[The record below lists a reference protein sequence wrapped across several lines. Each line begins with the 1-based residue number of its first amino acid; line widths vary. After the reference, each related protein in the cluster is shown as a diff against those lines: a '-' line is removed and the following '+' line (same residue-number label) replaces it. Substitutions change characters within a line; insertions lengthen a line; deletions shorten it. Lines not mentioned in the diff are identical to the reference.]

1 MTEEAEGRRGDDDGA
16 ARNIYI
22 NARDGGVAAY
32 RIDQVIIDGLAE
44 LQAATTVLPLDALVV
59 EPTPFV
65 GREPE
70 LMRIADLLSGSD
82 GDPSSSIVVV
92 SGPAGVGK
100 TALVRQAATA
110 AAAAGRFDHVL
121 FVDLRGYADD
131 SNDRVQPA
139 VVLSK
144 LLILL
149 GVEDAEIAADPTEQ
163 AIQYQQRLNE
173 LAAEA
178 KSVLLWLDNASDP
191 SQFDPLRPAS
201 PIHRVAVTTRETFGH
216 IPKPQVVDV
225 DVMGSDESVELLISA
240 VRARTPDDG
249 RLTQAPQA
257 TLRLAELCDHLPL
270 ALQIV
275 AALLAD
281 EPDRPIV
288 ELVEE
293 LASEEDR
300 LNSLDYGTDLSVRAA
315 FALSYKRLPDDLKRL
330 FRLLSVVPGGDVGL
344 VAAGWLISAS
354 HTAVRPQLMAL
365 VRSHLIQQHVR
376 NRWSMHDLIRLYS
389 AELSAEQREDAER
402 ALKVI
407 VVKYLLGVGAAADW
421 LTGAP
426 NDNNRKYFPTAQHA
440 AAWFEEERTTAIAI
454 VLAVAKRSEPEYREL
469 MLALAVGLGEIL
481 GSQRHWLR
489 EFHDVAVVGASL
501 VPEAQNRHYA
511 ACVLNH
517 YGSALRKMRQFDDAL
532 EAFRRAAED
541 AEEAGV
547 DGVAIAART
556 NMGNVYLDQGRDVDE
571 VVEIYWEDV
580 RACRESD
587 PPNRRG
593 EASALSNIGG
603 ALGKAERYAEALP
616 PLREAVAVCRD
627 LDDKPG
633 IASAG
638 KNLGGVLGRLARI
651 ENDQTYLD
659 EAIEVLQE
667 AAEIYKERGNVS
679 GWADIANNLGQT
691 QCQIRRFA
699 EGIPNLEAALD
710 YFERSGQTELAGQV
724 REDLESYR
732 LDAAARR
739 PWSAIPLGANRY
751 RFTNASGGRLA
762 MIVLTPFG
770 ATHVEVEDSPEPH
783 IVPAPVDAGA
793 SFVAVVRG
801 RGVRITATAV
811 PSMTHTYSDFVPA

>member
-1 MTEEAEGRRGDDDGA
+1 MTEEAEGRRLEDGA
-16 ARNIYI
+16 APNIYI
-22 NARDGGVAAY
+22 NATKGGVAAY
-32 RIDQVIIDGLAE
+32 HIENLIIDGLAE
-44 LQAATTVLPLDALVV
+44 LQSATTVLPLEVLVV

-65 GREPE
+65 GRESE
-70 LMRIADLLSGSD
+70 LTRIADLISGS
-82 GDPSSSIVVV
+82 GDSPSNGIVVV
-92 SGPAGVGK
+92 SGPPGVGK

-110 AAAAGRFDHVL
+110 AAAAGRFEHVL

-131 SNDRVQPA
+131 PAVRVQPA
-139 VVLSK
+139 VVFSK

-149 GVEDAEIAADPTEQ
+149 GVGDDEIAADPAEQ
-163 AIQYQQRLNE
+163 AIQYQQRLHD
-173 LAAEA
+173 LAAEG

-191 SQFDPLRPAS
+191 SQFEPLWPGT
-201 PIHRVAVTTRETFGH
+201 PFHRVAVTTRETFGR

-225 DVMGSDESVELLISA
+225 DVMGSNEAVELLISA
-240 VRARTPDDG
+240 VRTRNPDDG
-249 RLTQAPQA
+249 RLAQAPQV

-281 EPDRPIV
+281 EPERPIA

-315 FALSYKRLPDDLKRL
+315 FALSYKRLPDSFKRL

-365 VRSHLIQQHVR
+365 VRAHLIKQHVR

-389 AELSAEQREDAER
+389 AELSAEQRDDAER

-407 VVKYLLGVGAAADW
+407 VVRYLLGVGAAADW
-421 LTGAP
+421 LTGVP
-426 NDNNRKYFPTAQHA
+426 NDNNKKFFPTAQHA
-440 AAWFEEERTTAIAI
+440 ASWFEEERTTAIAI
-454 VLAVAKRSEPEYREL
+454 VLAVAKRPEPEYREL

-532 EAFRRAAED
+532 EAFRRAAEA
-541 AEEAGV
+541 AEEAGA
-547 DGVAIAART
+547 DGVGVAART

-571 VVEIYWEDV
+571 VIEIYSDDV

-587 PPNRRG
+587 PPDRRG
-593 EASALSNIGG
+593 EAIALSNIGG
-603 ALGKAERYAEALP
+603 ALAKAERYTEALP
-616 PLREAVAVCRD
+616 PLREAVALCRD

-633 IASAG
+633 IASAS
-638 KNLGGVLGRLARI
+638 KNLGAALGRLARI
-651 ENDQTYLD
+651 ENNQAYLE
-659 EAIEVLQE
+659 EAIELLQG

-710 YFERSGQTELAGQV
+710 YFERSGQSELAGQV

-732 LDAAARR
+732 VDAAAGL

-751 RFTNASGGRLA
+751 RFTNASGGCLA
-762 MIVLTPFG
+762 MIALTPFG
-770 ATHVEVEDSPEPH
+770 ATHVEVEESPEPH
-783 IVPAPVDAGA
+783 IVPAPVDAGD
-793 SFVAVVRG
+793 SFIAVVRG
-801 RGVRITATAV
+801 SGVRVTATAV
-811 PSMTHTYSDFVPA
+811 PSMTHTYTDFAPT